1 MTVNPVDM
9 QVVVPR
15 VGEVE
20 RVNRTVQGQQ
30 QTDQQ
35 ILNQVVQDSLQ
46 HEQQKVQELKS
57 IEQRKVE
64 TEERK
69 KQREQ
74 QQQEKE
80 RKKQEQEGAADSIAV
95 SMDAGQSKAED
106 KEKAIGGPKKKG
118 LHIDIRI

>member
-46 HEQQKVQELKS
+46 HEHKRCKS
-57 IEQRKVE
+57 
-64 TEERK
+64 
-69 KQREQ
+69 
-74 QQQEKE
+74 
-80 RKKQEQEGAADSIAV
+80 
-95 SMDAGQSKAED
+95 
-106 KEKAIGGPKKKG
+106 
-118 LHIDIRI
+118 